1 MSRGSHSGCSS
12 FRRAHSDRPE
22 SLAVR
27 DDVRVRKKS
36 SESRKA
42 FAPMCRRRHSPAVP
56 VDLGLHAVQ
65 VAGVRHRS
73 QESRWKLG
81 FRGEAGADLSV
92 SGQRL
97 ALARSILVG
106 APRLFFRSVS
116 RPSSLVR
123 VVHAVHVCREAR
135 ERCPSYLSAAS
146 AKREESVL
154 FGTDHDRPDFSG
166 RRGRHEIRNRL
177 DRGRD

>member
-81 FRGEAGADLSV
+81 FQGVVGADLFVRDQSRALGQSIRVGVLRLVFRIV
-92 SGQRL
+92 SH
-97 ALARSILVG
+97 
-106 APRLFFRSVS
+106 PF
-116 RPSSLVR
+116 SLSHGVR
-123 VVHAVHVCREAR
+123 VVHVLRGVRDSY
-135 ERCPSYLSAAS
+135 PSRLSAAS
-146 AKREESVL
+146 AIREANDL
-154 FGTDHDRPDFSG
+154 FGKGHDRPDFSG
-166 RRGRHEIRNRL
+166 HRGRHEIRNRL